1 MVPVNLKSL
10 VGRLN
15 DTCRRTLEAA
25 AGLCLSRTNYNVEIE
40 HWLLKLLEG
49 ASTDVSAILRHYEID
64 SSRLQR
70 DITKAVDRLKT
81 GNARPPALSP
91 NVVDLAREAWT
102 LCSIEYGASR
112 SRSGHLICALL
123 SDETLARI
131 AHDGSPEFEKISE
144 EVLRK
149 ELNNIVANSSETDGA
164 GASEGAAVGAGRA
177 AAPGG
182 STKTVALDQFT
193 IDLTARAKKGEI
205 DPVLGR
211 DAEIRQVIDI
221 LTRRRQNNPI

>member
-70 DITKAVDRLKT
+70 DITKAVDRFKT

-91 NVVDLAREAWT
+91 NVVDLAREAWV
-102 LCSIEYGASR
+102 LASIEFGAPHT
-112 SRSGHLICALL
+112 RSGHLLCALL
-123 SDETLARI
+123 SDESLARI
-131 AHDGSPEFEKISE
+131 AHDASAEFEKISAE
-144 EVLRK
+144 SLRK
-149 ELNNIVANSSETDGA
+149 DFRHIVTDSA
-164 GASEGAAVGAGRA
+164 
-177 AAPGG
+177 
-182 STKTVALDQFT
+182 
-193 IDLTARAKKGEI
+193 
-205 DPVLGR
+205 
-211 DAEIRQVIDI
+211 
-221 LTRRRQNNPI
+221 